1 MITLP
6 FIANY
11 AMLAN
16 MPTNDEALIGATE
29 AASDLGVSKDTLIR
43 MIARGDITP
52 VHKLPGDNGAYL
64 FHRADV
70 ERLAEAKVAPT
81 TEAASA

>member
-1 MITLP
+1 MSTLP

-16 MPTNDEALIGATE
+16 MPTTDEAMIGATE
-29 AASDLGVSKDTLIR
+29 AAGHLRVSKDTLIR
-43 MIARGDITP
+43 MIARGELTP

-64 FHRADV
+64 FSRADV
-70 ERLAEAKVAPT
+70 ERLAEAK
-81 TEAASA
+81 AATS